1 MILVKGAVEIYDKI
15 NNYENDYIQISLR
28 YKITHEAHRKFE
40 VDENNVEEKT
50 EKSSSKNEKVLK
62 SRF

>member
-1 MILVKGAVEIYDKI
+1 MNMRAFHLV
-15 NNYENDYIQISLR
+15 
-28 YKITHEAHRKFE
+28 KITHETHRTFE
-40 VDENNVEEKT
+40 VDENNVKEKT